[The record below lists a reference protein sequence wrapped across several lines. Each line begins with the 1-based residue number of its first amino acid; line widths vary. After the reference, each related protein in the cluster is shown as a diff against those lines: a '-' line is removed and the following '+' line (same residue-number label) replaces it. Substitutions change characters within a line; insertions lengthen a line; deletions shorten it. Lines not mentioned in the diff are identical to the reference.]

1 MDLKSPNKKSIM
13 GTSDPSNNPHCTQ
26 IYLTKRKI
34 KITNMV
40 KKKKSL
46 TKMTSLQF
54 SAGGTQT
61 HTIQQYSGASTRVG
75 HV

>member
-1 MDLKSPNKKSIM
+1 
-13 GTSDPSNNPHCTQ
+13 
-26 IYLTKRKI
+26 
-34 KITNMV
+34 
-40 KKKKSL
+40 
-46 TKMTSLQF
+46 MTSLQF